1 MSEQGPI
8 FSESWHRVAPQRL
21 ALRAA
26 VQIRKQ
32 IFRGEE
38 WYVLQDSFD
47 NQFHRFTPAAYQFLS
62 RLRADRTV
70 QEVWEE
76 CLEASPEQ
84 APTQPELIR
93 LLTQLYQAN
102 LLQTQ
107 MPPDAAK
114 LLERHDKRE
123 QRKTFST
130 LLNFLFIKVPLCD
143 PDAFLKRC
151 VPLLGWLLTPWAALG
166 WLMAIVAGLK
176 IAGENWSELSS
187 AGESVFAPDNF
198 LLLYAAF
205 IVTKAIHEFGH
216 AFLCRALGGE
226 VHRIGVMFMIFSP
239 MPFVDATS
247 SWAFRSRWHRILVAS
262 GGMIF
267 ELAFAALAAW
277 VWSTTGP
284 GTLHRFAYNSMVVA
298 SVSTLLFNLNPL
310 LRFDGYYILSDL
322 LELPNLASRSL
333 QEVRYAWERWIC
345 GAHRP
350 TTVAHSQR
358 ERAWLIVYGVSS
370 AIYRVV
376 LSLAIVL
383 YIGDRFFEL
392 GLLLAIFFLFSTT
405 VLPVT
410 KFVRYLAASPSL
422 ARCRP
427 RAWVSA
433 GGLTALIVGFLGLA
447 PMPERFRAPGVVEA
461 ENFSGV
467 YAAADGFVEKVLA
480 RSSGEVVQS
489 APLVRLRN
497 PELEINLAQAEA
509 KKREL
514 FALREEALNLS
525 PSALGPLQTQI
536 AALEG
541 RLTNLRKDEVA
552 LTVRAPQNGVW
563 VAPHHEEWQGGWVE
577 RGAALGE
584 LINPG
589 AFRFSAVVSQA
600 EAAALFSHGIRGTE
614 VRLNGEAGEVI
625 HATIE
630 RIVPGQQHELPSA
643 ALGWRSGG
651 DLAVQ
656 SNDPSGLRSTEPFFQ
671 VVASLQPAPGVLL
684 AHHRSGEI
692 RFELPSQP
700 LLAQWW
706 RRLRQLV
713 QQRYRI

>member
-114 LLERHDKRE
+114 LLERHDRRE
-123 QRKTFST
+123 QRKTMST
-130 LLNFLFIKVPLCD
+130 LLSVFFLKVPLFD
-143 PDAFLKRC
+143 PDRFLKRC
-151 VPLLGWLLTPWAALG
+151 VPLLKWLLTPWGALG
-166 WLMAIVAGLK
+166 WIVAIVAGLK
-176 IAGENWSELSS
+176 VVGENWSELRG
-187 AGESVFAPDNF
+187 AGDALFAPDNL

-205 IVTKAIHEFGH
+205 LVTKTVHEFGH

-226 VHRIGVMFMIFSP
+226 VHRIGIMFMVFNP

-277 VWSTTGP
+277 VWASTGP
-284 GTLHRFAYNSMVVA
+284 GMLHRFAYNSMVIA

-310 LRFDGYYILSDL
+310 IRFDGYYILSDL
-322 LELPNLASRSL
+322 LEMPNLAARSL

-345 GAHRP
+345 RAHRP
-350 TTVAHSQR
+350 TTVAHSVR
-358 ERAWLIVYGVSS
+358 ERGWLIAYGIGS

-376 LSLAIVL
+376 LSVTIVL

-392 GLLLAIFFLFSTT
+392 GLLLALLFLLSTT
-405 VLPVT
+405 ILPVI
-410 KFVRYLAASPSL
+410 KFIRYLATSPSL
-422 ARCRP
+422 SRCRP
-427 RAWVSA
+427 RAWA
-433 GGLTALIVGFLGLA
+433 CGMGLVAAIVGFLGLF

-461 ENFSGV
+461 ERFAGV
-467 YAAADGFVEKVLA
+467 YAAADGFVEKVLGQSSA
-480 RSSGEVVQS
+480 LSRKTPGWSACETPSWRSRFPKPRQS
-489 APLVRLRN
+489 AAN
-497 PELEINLAQAEA
+497 
-509 KKREL
+509 
-514 FALREEALNLS
+514 
-525 PSALGPLQTQI
+525 
-536 AALEG
+536 
-541 RLTNLRKDEVA
+541 
-552 LTVRAPQNGVW
+552 
-563 VAPHHEEWQGGWVE
+563 
-577 RGAALGE
+577 
-584 LINPG
+584 
-589 AFRFSAVVSQA
+589 
-600 EAAALFSHGIRGTE
+600 
-614 VRLNGEAGEVI
+614 
-625 HATIE
+625 
-630 RIVPGQQHELPSA
+630 
-643 ALGWRSGG
+643 
-651 DLAVQ
+651 
-656 SNDPSGLRSTEPFFQ
+656 
-671 VVASLQPAPGVLL
+671 
-684 AHHRSGEI
+684 
-692 RFELPSQP
+692 
-700 LLAQWW
+700 
-706 RRLRQLV
+706 
-713 QQRYRI
+713 